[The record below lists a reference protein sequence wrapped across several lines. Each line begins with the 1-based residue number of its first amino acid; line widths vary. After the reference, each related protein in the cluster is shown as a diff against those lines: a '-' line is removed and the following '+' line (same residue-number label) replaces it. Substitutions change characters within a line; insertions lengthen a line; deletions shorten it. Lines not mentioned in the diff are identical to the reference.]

1 LALYVARLKAAPV
14 LTRRRRLRKYLAC
27 FTDTKGASMPK
38 TTLVFAALLIAL
50 GLGAFGMSSSRTA
63 LLPAYVGIAL
73 GLIAG
78 LALVFD
84 SARKHLMHV
93 AAVVALLGALAP
105 AAALAIRAAKMSP
118 LALSVNLGMLALS
131 ATLLALMVRSFI
143 LARRARAA

>member
-1 LALYVARLKAAPV
+1 
-14 LTRRRRLRKYLAC
+14 
-27 FTDTKGASMPK
+27 MPK

-78 LALVFD
+78 LALAFD

-143 LARRARAA
+143 LVRRARAA